1 MARSTGSHA
10 LPVGWG
16 DFVRVKALLAF
27 AGIRRTSAGIF
38 PAFAGIRRTSAGI
51 SLASAG
57 IRRTSAGIFP
67 AFADIHSARSNQAL
81 RIMEGLFL

>member
-27 AGIRRTSAGIF
+27 AGIRRS
-38 PAFAGIRRTSAGI
+38 SAGI
-51 SLASAG
+51 SLAF
-57 IRRTSAGIFP
+57 AGIFP
-67 AFADIHSARSNQAL
+67 AFADIHSSRSNQAL
-81 RIMEGLFL
+81 QKWRAWFYSAPTAFFVGLSIK

>member
-27 AGIRRTSAGIF
+27 AGIRRS
-38 PAFAGIRRTSAGI
+38 SAGI
-51 SLASAG
+51 SLAF
-57 IRRTSAGIFP
+57 AGIFP
-67 AFADIHSARSNQAL
+67 AFADIHSSRSKQAL
-81 RIMEGLFL
+81 QKWRAWFYSAPTAFFVGLSIK

>member
-27 AGIRRTSAGIF
+27 AGIRRTSAGI
-38 PAFAGIRRTSAGI
+38 
-51 SLASAG
+51 SLA
-57 IRRTSAGIFP
+57 SAGIFP
-67 AFADIHSARSNQAL
+67 AFADIHSARSKQAL

>member
-27 AGIRRTSAGIF
+27 AGIL
-38 PAFAGIRRTSAGI
+38 RTSAGI

-67 AFADIHSARSNQAL
+67 AFADIPSARSNQAL
-81 RIMEGLFL
+81 QKWRAWFYSAPTAFFVGLSIK

>member
-38 PAFAGIRRTSAGI
+38 PAFA
-51 SLASAG
+51 
-57 IRRTSAGIFP
+57 
-67 AFADIHSARSNQAL
+67 DIPSARSKQAL
-81 RIMEGLFL
+81 QKMEGLVL

>member
-1 MARSTGSHA
+1 

-16 DFVRVKALLAF
+16 DFVRVKALL
-27 AGIRRTSAGIF
+27 
-38 PAFAGIRRTSAGI
+38 AFAGIRRTSAGI

-67 AFADIHSARSNQAL
+67 AFADIHSARSKQAL

>member
-27 AGIRRTSAGIF
+27 AGIL
-38 PAFAGIRRTSAGI
+38 RTSAGI

-67 AFADIHSARSNQAL
+67 AFADIHSARSKQAL

>member
-1 MARSTGSHA
+1 M
-10 LPVGWG
+10 PVGWG

-27 AGIRRTSAGIF
+27 AGIRRTSAGISL
-38 PAFAGIRRTSAGI
+38 ASAGIRRTSAGI

-57 IRRTSAGIFP
+57 IFP
-67 AFADIHSARSNQAL
+67 AFADIHSARSKQAL

>member
-27 AGIRRTSAGIF
+27 AGIRRTSAGI
-38 PAFAGIRRTSAGI
+38 S
-51 SLASAG
+51 
-57 IRRTSAGIFP
+57 P
-67 AFADIHSARSNQAL
+67 AFADIHSSRSKQAL

>member
-27 AGIRRTSAGIF
+27 AGIRRTSE
-38 PAFAGIRRTSAGI
+38 
-51 SLASAG
+51 
-57 IRRTSAGIFP
+57 GIFP

-81 RIMEGLFL
+81 QKWRAWFYSAPTAFFVGLSIK

>member
-1 MARSTGSHA
+1 

-38 PAFAGIRRTSAGI
+38 PAFA
-51 SLASAG
+51 
-57 IRRTSAGIFP
+57 
-67 AFADIHSARSNQAL
+67 DIHSARSNQAL
-81 RIMEGLFL
+81 QKMEGLVL

>member
-27 AGIRRTSAGIF
+27 AGIHH
-38 PAFAGIRRTSAGI
+38 TSAGI

-57 IRRTSAGIFP
+57 IRRTSAGISLASAGIRCSSAGISP
-67 AFADIHSARSNQAL
+67 AFADIHSSRSKQAL

>member
-16 DFVRVKALLAF
+16 DFVRVKALL
-27 AGIRRTSAGIF
+27 
-38 PAFAGIRRTSAGI
+38 AFAGIRRTSAGI

-67 AFADIHSARSNQAL
+67 AFADIHSARSKQAL

>member
-57 IRRTSAGIFP
+57 IFP
-67 AFADIHSARSNQAL
+67 AFADIHSARSKQAL